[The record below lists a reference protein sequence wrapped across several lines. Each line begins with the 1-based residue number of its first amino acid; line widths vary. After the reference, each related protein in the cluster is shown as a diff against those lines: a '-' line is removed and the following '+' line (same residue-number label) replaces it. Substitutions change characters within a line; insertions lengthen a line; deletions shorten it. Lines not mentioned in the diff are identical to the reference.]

1 MADQQYERLSVFREA
16 TFRDHTQSRAAPG
29 SKPVFN
35 YKPRIL
41 RTLSLLFI
49 LLITLALI
57 GLLQYAVIKLP
68 HGDGSRHSLPGT
80 NPSKRDTFALQAR
93 DDGSTT
99 SSSVPSAATTPSAA
113 ETTSLPSF
121 SLFVASTT
129 STASTLTASP
139 TTSDTAMT
147 ATTDGSA
154 YVSTDAT
161 QTFSQSANTL
171 FIVSQS
177 DYVATDTTQ
186 TLSVIA
192 FSANPSDYVSTSATQ
207 SITAT
212 VGGDQNADIAI
223 DTSSVDQSNYV
234 STSVTQTLDP
244 TIYYST
250 APTAYIST
258 DATQTLSPT
267 VYYSAAATA
276 YISTDATQTIAL
288 PTTYP
293 TTIPSATVVWLPV
306 TAPASSQITQYT
318 QVVQQTTVS
327 GVAVPTTISSVTVLN
342 LAVSSAGSTPVTSWT
357 EIVSAVTLEAG
368 QQAPTNTAVISL
380 TTVPSSTLIWVPA
393 TSGTGSVQIESYT
406 QVVSA
411 VTLSAPSE
419 VTGGKSGAATAT
431 PTPNDASSMENQTG
445 KVAYIAHHYTPLQ
458 TFLGTYMTILLAV
471 IYRMIWTV
479 VNNNFSLIEPFRQL
493 NENSG
498 ALAERALFS
507 FYQMQS
513 NLLGPFPALLKRRWL
528 LATVSTA
535 YLVACLMPALSSEAI
550 YVETDWG
557 CEHPMEG
564 KNPCDPRMTVDVVV
578 VRVLQG
584 LLTFAALILLL
595 MVAVLLLTRTGLPAN
610 PSSIATIASMMRNPA
625 LLDDLNEIP
634 PDADAKHMRQALTG
648 RRYKLDTF
656 KTATGEIGYGIV
668 PAHANGQEGH
678 MHTPGYAPVS
688 GTTRGSHAHRFRILD
703 FVLAFVVLGS
713 FGVVLAYYLD
723 GKPDGFNNFF
733 SSNTFGPRFI
743 LTGAAT
749 IVASLWK
756 GVEQS
761 ALIVGP
767 YKQLAHRPSYAKS
780 TILFTPHNTPFLATV
795 SALLNRYFLI
805 AIITLTTLTA
815 EALNIVVSG
824 VPYATGQTWT
834 QFLVSIYMS
843 MSILGFMIIV
853 SAVVIMM
860 RIREPKMPRKP
871 DHIAAVM
878 SYLSS
883 SRLLHD
889 FEGVDWQDGED
900 RDRRIQLVGKRY
912 TFEQRRRD
920 DGKHAWVVDEVME

>member
-1 MADQQYERLSVFREA
+1 MADQQYEHLSVFREA
-16 TFRDHTQSRAAPG
+16 TFRDNTQSRKAPG
-29 SKPVFN
+29 SQPIFN
-35 YKPRIL
+35 YKPKIL

-57 GLLQYAVIKLP
+57 GLLQYAVIELP
-68 HGDGSRHSLPGT
+68 HSDGSRNSLPGT
-80 NPSKRDTFALQAR
+80 SLSKRDTFALQPR
-93 DDGSTT
+93 DNSNTT
-99 SSSVPSAATTPSAA
+99 SSSVPSAATTSSAA
-113 ETTSLPSF
+113 ESTSLPSF

-129 STASTLTASP
+129 SAASTLTASP

-147 ATTDGSA
+147 ATTDESA

-161 QTFSQSANTL
+161 QTVSQSANTL

-177 DYVATDTTQ
+177 DYVATDTTE

-192 FSANPSDYVSTSATQ
+192 FSADQSDYVSTSATQ

-212 VGGDQNADIAI
+212 IAQGDVYPTVG
-223 DTSSVDQSNYV
+223 SSVDQSN
-234 STSVTQTLDP
+234 
-244 TIYYST
+244 
-250 APTAYIST
+250 YIST

-267 VYYSAAATA
+267 IYYSTSESA

-288 PTTYP
+288 PSAFSTTVA
-293 TTIPSATVVWLPV
+293 SAMVVWLPV
-306 TAPASSQITQYT
+306 TATASSQITQYT
-318 QVVQQTTVS
+318 QVVQQTTVPQASLVTIS
-327 GVAVPTTISSVTVLN
+327 GSAVTSWTQVAIQTTISSSMVLN

-357 EIVSAVTLEAG
+357 EVVSAVTLGAG
-368 QQAPTNTAVISL
+368 QQAPTNNLQISL

-406 QVVSA
+406 QVISA
-411 VTLSAPSE
+411 VTRSALGA
-419 VTGGKSGAATAT
+419 TAGKNGDATAT
-431 PTPNDASSMENQTG
+431 PSPDNASSMENQNG

-458 TFLGTYMTILLAV
+458 TFLGTYMAILLAV

-493 NENSG
+493 NESSG

-550 YVETDWG
+550 YVETNWG

-584 LLTFAALILLL
+584 LLAFAALVLLL
-595 MVAVLLLTRTGLPAN
+595 MVSILLLTRTGLPAN

-656 KTATGEIGYGIV
+656 KTATGELGYGIV
-668 PAHANGQEGH
+668 PAYANGQEGQT
-678 MHTPGYAPVS
+678 HTPGYAPVS
-688 GTTRGSHAHRFRILD
+688 GMTRGSHSHRFRILD
-703 FVLAFVVLGS
+703 FVLALVVLGS
-713 FGVVLAYYLD
+713 FGVVLVYYLD

-805 AIITLTTLTA
+805 AIITFTTLTA

-824 VPYATGQTWT
+824 VPYATGQTWM

-853 SAVVIMM
+853 SVVVIIM
-860 RIREPKMPRKP
+860 RYREPKMPRKP

-920 DGKHAWVVDEVME
+920 DGKHAWTVDEVMELS

>member
-16 TFRDHTQSRAAPG
+16 TFRDNTQSRKAPG
-29 SKPVFN
+29 SQHISN
-35 YKPRIL
+35 YKPKIL

-49 LLITLALI
+49 LLTTLALI
-57 GLLQYAVIKLP
+57 GLLQYAVIELP

-80 NPSKRDTFALQAR
+80 SASKRDIPALQAR
-93 DDGSTT
+93 DDSSTAST
-99 SSSVPSAATTPSAA
+99 SVPSAATTSSAA

-129 STASTLTASP
+129 STASTLTASAS
-139 TTSDTAMT
+139 TSDTAIT
-147 ATTDGSA
+147 ATTDESA

-234 STSVTQTLDP
+234 STSVTQTLSP

-267 VYYSAAATA
+267 VGYSTAATA

-393 TSGTGSVQIESYT
+393 TSGTGSVQTESYT

-411 VTLSAPSE
+411 VTLSAPSG
-419 VTGGKSGAATAT
+419 VTGGKNGAATAT
-431 PTPNDASSMENQTG
+431 PSPNDASSMENQTG

-578 VRVLQG
+578 VRILQG
-584 LLTFAALILLL
+584 LLAFAALILLL

-625 LLDDLNEIP
+625 LLDDLNEIS

-648 RRYKLDTF
+648 RRYKLDNF

-668 PAHANGQEGH
+668 PAYANGQGEH
-678 MHTPGYAPVS
+678 IHTPGYAPVS

-805 AIITLTTLTA
+805 AIITFTTLTA

-824 VPYATGQTWT
+824 VPYATGQTWM

-853 SAVVIMM
+853 SVVVIIM
-860 RIREPKMPRKP
+860 RYREPKMPRKP

-920 DGKHAWVVDEVME
+920 DGKHAWTVDEVME

>member
-35 YKPRIL
+35 HKPRIL

-80 NPSKRDTFALQAR
+80 SPSKRDTFALQAR

-99 SSSVPSAATTPSAA
+99 SSSVPSAATTLSAA

-129 STASTLTASP
+129 STASMLTASP

-147 ATTDGSA
+147 ATTDEGA
-154 YVSTDAT
+154 YVSTDGT

-327 GVAVPTTISSVTVLN
+327 GVAVSTTISSVTVLN

-411 VTLSAPSE
+411 VTFSAPSE
-419 VTGGKSGAATAT
+419 VTGGKNGATTAT

-458 TFLGTYMTILLAV
+458 TFFGTYMTILLAV

-584 LLTFAALILLL
+584 LLAFAAFILLL

-668 PAHANGQEGH
+668 PAYANGQEGH

-780 TILFTPHNTPFLATV
+780 TILFTPHNTPFLATI

-805 AIITLTTLTA
+805 AIITFTTLTA

-824 VPYATGQTWT
+824 VPYATGQTWM